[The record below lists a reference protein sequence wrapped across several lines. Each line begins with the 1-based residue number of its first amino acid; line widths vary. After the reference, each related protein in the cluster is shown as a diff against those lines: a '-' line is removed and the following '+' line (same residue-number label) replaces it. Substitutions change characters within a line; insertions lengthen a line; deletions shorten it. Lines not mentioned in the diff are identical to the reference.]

1 MKIILIII
9 SVILIINILFFGVL
23 YFTNRDRPMRKISDK
38 EYKEFQEWINNL
50 EQKKKNERDLFG
62 RRNG

>member
-9 SVILIINILFFGVL
+9 SVILIINILFLGVL
-23 YFTNRDRPMRKISDK
+23 YFTSRDRPMREISDK

-50 EQKKKNERDLFG
+50 EQKKKK
-62 RRNG
+62 